1 MGIRRPINSICLG
14 PVHTLHLPD
23 GRLATDT
30 FWYEPEYLGADNVS
44 DISAQSKELSEK
56 AAMLTDLIG
65 IKSPEYA
72 TDLRE
77 AFIRY
82 ARILDDANWES
93 AFVGLWSLLEFLT
106 GITNANYDEM
116 VRRITYLFDDHNYVR
131 QVLNHLREH
140 RNAAVHSRQN
150 PTAIEL
156 HLHRLKRYV
165 HQALHFH
172 LQFEPSFESLTDAT
186 RFLSLPIDTKAL
198 KRHRDHAE
206 LALRFRQ
213 SGSGD
218 SATD

>member
-1 MGIRRPINSICLG
+1 
-14 PVHTLHLPD
+14 
-23 GRLATDT
+23 
-30 FWYEPEYLGADNVS
+30 
-44 DISAQSKELSEK
+44 
-56 AAMLTDLIG
+56 MLTDLIG